1 MNAAQTDA
9 SVGKAVSLRCM
20 DAWINGCVWGKTYR
34 ENNCCFLAS
43 SIRGFPVNFFW
54 PIPGLKGTLSEH
66 SGSAVYTLI
75 IVEMVGSS
83 AAVSKL
89 RQAEANGR

>member
-1 MNAAQTDA
+1 MD
-9 SVGKAVSLRCM
+9 VFEGKL
-20 DAWINGCVWGKTYR
+20 IEKTTVV
-34 ENNCCFLAS
+34 FLAS

-54 PIPGLKGTLSEH
+54 NQFLGWKEPWASIP
-66 SGSAVYTLI
+66 VYTLI